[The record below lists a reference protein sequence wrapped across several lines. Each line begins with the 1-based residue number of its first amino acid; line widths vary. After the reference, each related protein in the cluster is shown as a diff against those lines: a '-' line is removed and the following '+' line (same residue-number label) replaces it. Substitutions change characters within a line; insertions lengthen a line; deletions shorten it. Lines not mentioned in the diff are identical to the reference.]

1 MIEPGIIIPF
11 ILGIPVIAS
20 AFFFVG
26 FNIGKDNGISIGKNG
41 GIVFCME
48 HQKECKISYDYLKL
62 QENQK

>member
-11 ILGIPVIAS
+11 IFGIPTLAS
-20 AFFFVG
+20 LIFFLG
-26 FNIGKDNGISIGKNG
+26 FNIGGYNGMSVGKNE

-48 HQKECKISYDYLKL
+48 KPKECKTHYDYLKL

>member
-26 FNIGKDNGISIGKNG
+26 FNIGFDAMFPVEEG
-41 GIVFCME
+41 
-48 HQKECKISYDYLKL
+48 DY
-62 QENQK
+62 

>member
-1 MIEPGIIIPF
+1 MNNPDAGA
-11 ILGIPVIAS
+11 VIAII
-20 AFFFVG
+20 ALMLFMPVMYVFG
-26 FNIGKDNGISIGKNG
+26 MEGGNDKGKQE